1 MPKLNARARKR
12 FPQLL
17 SHIWTKRHRSKTEFS
32 GPFRPE
38 FYVRLYPDLR
48 EIKDEAALRQHF
60 ARHGR
65 VEGRFGTPESYL
77 AALTEQHGPLPDG
90 FDAGTYRALHED
102 LSTLLQEDWEAVA
115 HYLTHGRA
123 EGRAYRRTLHGF
135 EDAPEAVRTDLEAL
149 LAAHGLA
156 AGRWLSAFDL
166 VQFQQMNAGWIA
178 EPPRTRIEG
187 VRLFVE
193 QGVDRLAPIAAGAV
207 FDPDFYR
214 IAHPDEAGLSDADL
228 YRHWLSVGLP
238 RHHPPNEAAGLRDL
252 LGQPAFPACFNE
264 TAYRRRAGGTFIG
277 PGRLAALRHW
287 LDTGFAAGITSCLAG
302 ADAPDLYAA
311 LGERMLLAGR
321 AAEARRAFDLALDS
335 GPATAE
341 RLHGRGEAL
350 RLLGLTASAAE
361 DYRRAAALPGSGV
374 WSHVHAAAQLAGLG
388 ETREAM
394 AQIRASS
401 PLWIRHAAWRR
412 TAWSVATRAF
422 EASGEVARA
431 TYRTSDR
438 SEADRILT
446 GALARLVED
455 LPLAQPLPAA
465 LPPGRSGTVVL
476 LANLDLAQCVHY
488 RVEQRRRQLEHG
500 GWTVRIFG
508 QSEAATFRE
517 ALHEA
522 AAAIFYRVPAYPEIV
537 YSIAYARALGL
548 PTFYDIDDLI
558 FDAAVYPDPFESF
571 EGQITRADYAGLA
584 YGVPLFR
591 FAMGLC
597 DEGIASTPALAEA
610 MRPVVRSG
618 RCHVVANGLDQRNDP
633 FLRRPARP
641 VADRAAPVT
650 IFYGSGTKAH
660 NQDFTELAGP
670 ALLTM
675 LARHAQVRLVVAGH
689 LKLDPRFAEH
699 AARVHQ
705 IGFTADVA
713 EYWEILSAADINL
726 AVLLPG
732 PVADAKSE
740 IKWLEAAMCGIP
752 SVVSGTRTYRDVLA
766 DGEDALVAGSADGFT
781 AALERLVTDP
791 ELRQRIGAA
800 ARRKARKAYTLDAA
814 AEVLAGFLPR
824 PAPPLPATARRPRLL
839 VVNAFFPPQT
849 VGGATR
855 VVRDNVDHLLDHA
868 AGRFDLAVVASDEG
882 VEPAGRSRI
891 DAYRGIPVLRIST
904 PAEVGMDWRPFN
916 PVVGDVFGRF
926 LDRFEPDLV
935 HVHAVQ
941 RLTASCVEET
951 RMRGIPYLVTVHDG
965 WWISDQQFLID
976 RDGREVRPDAD
987 TMAVGTDTARG
998 PVAAIVRRR
1007 RLAALLNEAQ
1017 AVLAVSETFAGVYRA
1032 AGIAGTR
1039 AVPNGLPPLVPVPRP
1054 PNASG
1059 RVRLGH
1065 VGGLG
1070 VHKGASL
1077 VEAVLRTTPFSYL
1090 SLRMVDLAREGGYR
1104 REEIWGTTPV
1114 EIVGPVP
1121 QSEVPRLYAGLD
1133 VLLVP
1138 SLWPESFG
1146 LVAREAGALGLWVVA
1161 SDRGAMGEDVEDG
1174 VDGFVVDVTT
1184 PKGLREA
1191 LTRIDGDP
1199 ARFRSPPPRTR
1210 PIRTAAEQGADLLA
1224 LYETLLSSRAAT
1236 TPLSAAE

>member
-1 MPKLNARARKR
+1 M
-12 FPQLL
+12 L
-17 SHIWTKRHRSKTEFS
+17 SHLGLVRHKTTPPLDGSFDAA
-32 GPFRPE
+32 
-38 FYVRLYPDLR
+38 FYAKQYPDLR
-48 EIKDEAALRQHF
+48 HLPDAAALWQHF
-60 ARHGR
+60 ICHGREEGRHG
-65 VEGRFGTPESYL
+65 THESYL
-77 AALTEQHGPLPDG
+77 ASLIDDYGPLPDG
-90 FDAGTYRALHED
+90 FDAGTYRTLHRDLDAQIED
-102 LSTLLQEDWEAVA
+102 DWEAVA
-115 HYLTHGRA
+115 HYLKHGRA
-123 EGRAYRRTLHGF
+123 EGRAYRRIPAGF
-135 EDAPEAVRTDLEAL
+135 ENAPDAVRAGFEAL
-149 LAAHGLA
+149 LAAHGLS
-156 AGRWLSAFDL
+156 AGPWLRAFDL
-166 VQFQQMNAGWIA
+166 VEFVQMNADWIV
-178 EPPRTRIEG
+178 EPPRSRADG
-187 VRLFVE
+187 LRLFVE
-193 QGVDRLAPIAAGAV
+193 EGVERLAPIGAGTA

-214 IAHPDEAGLSDADL
+214 TAYPRDAGLGDADL
-228 YRHWLSVGLP
+228 YRHWLNVGLP
-238 RHHPPNEAAGLRDL
+238 GHRPPNEACGVRDL
-252 LGQPAFPACFNE
+252 LGQPGFPACFDE
-264 TAYRRRAGGTFIG
+264 TAYRRRAGGVSIG
-277 PGRLAALRHW
+277 PGRLAALQHW
-287 LDTGFAAGITSCLAG
+287 VETGFGAGITSCIAG
-302 ADAPDLYAA
+302 PDAAALYAA
-311 LGERMLLAGR
+311 VGWRLVGAGR
-321 AAEARRAFDLALDS
+321 AADARRAFDLALALDA
-335 GPATAE
+335 PTAE

-350 RLLGLTASAAE
+350 RGLGLNAAAAE
-361 DYRRAAALPGSGV
+361 DYRRAAALPGASV
-374 WSHVHAAAQLAGLG
+374 WSHVHAASLLAGLG

-394 AQIRASS
+394 ALIRTSS
-401 PLWIRHAAWRR
+401 PIWIRHAAWRR

-422 EASGEVARA
+422 EASSEVARA
-431 TYRTSDR
+431 AYRTGER
-438 SEADRILT
+438 READRILD
-446 GALARLVED
+446 GALARLTED

-465 LPPGRSGTVVL
+465 LPPARSGTIVL
-476 LANLDLAQCVHY
+476 LASLDLPQCVHY

-500 GWTVRIFG
+500 GWTVRVFG
-508 QSEAATFRE
+508 QSDAPRFRE

-522 AAAIFYRVPAYPEIV
+522 AAAIFYRVPAFPEVV

-618 RCHVVANGLDQRNDP
+618 RCHVVANGLDQRNEP
-633 FLRRPARP
+633 FLRRPPRP

-675 LARHAQVRLVVAGH
+675 LARHPQVRLVIAGH
-689 LKLDPRFAEH
+689 LRLDRRFAEH
-699 AARVHQ
+699 AGRIHQ

-740 IKWLEAAMCGIP
+740 IKWLEAATCGIP
-752 SVVSGTRTYRDVLA
+752 SVVSGTRTYRDVLV
-766 DGEDALVAGSADGFT
+766 DGEDVLVAESADGFT

-800 ARRKARKAYTLDAA
+800 ARRKARTAYALDAA
-814 AEVLAGFLPR
+814 AGVLAGILPR
-824 PAPPLPATARRPRLL
+824 PAPPPLPATARRPRLL
-839 VVNAFFPPQT
+839 LVNAFFPPQT

-868 AGRFDLAVVASDEG
+868 AGRFDLAVAASDEG
-882 VEPAGRSRI
+882 VEPAGQSRI

-904 PAEVGMDWRPFN
+904 PAEVNMDWRPFN
-916 PVVGDVFGRF
+916 PAVGELFGRF

-951 RMRGIPYLVTVHDG
+951 RTRAIPYLVTVHDG
-965 WWISDQQFLID
+965 WWISDHQFLVD

-987 TMAVGTDTARG
+987 PMAVGTDTVRG

-1007 RLAALLNEAQ
+1007 RLAALLNDAR
-1017 AVLAVSETFAGVYRA
+1017 AVLSVSATFAEVYRA

-1039 AVPNGLPPLVPVPRP
+1039 AVPNGVPALAPVPRP
-1054 PNASG
+1054 PNATG

-1065 VGGLG
+1065 VGGLE

-1077 VEAVLRTTPFSYL
+1077 VEAVLRTTPFSHL
-1090 SLRMVDLAREGGYR
+1090 SLRIVDLARDGGYR

-1121 QSEVPRLYAGLD
+1121 QAEVPRLYAGLD

-1184 PKGLREA
+1184 PRGLREV
-1191 LTRIDGDP
+1191 LSRIDGDP

-1210 PIRTAAEQGADLLA
+1210 PIRTAAQQGADLLA
-1224 LYETLLSSRAAT
+1224 LYGTLLSAPAAT
-1236 TPLSAAE
+1236 APLSAAE